1 MFSQSTIANC
11 LGAFFALLAGSN
23 AAVAEMPTSIDFARI
38 YAIFERSCLECHG
51 AVRQEGELRLDDRQS
66 ASTRGG
72 GAVIVP
78 GKPDESELLRRVA
91 LPAGHDDIMPAR
103 GKPLA
108 PREIEALRAWIAA
121 GAVWPDQFKHLAH
134 WAYIPPVRPAT
145 PTLAEEGWPRNPID
159 AFILARLENERLRHS
174 PEADRAALLRR
185 LSLDLTGLPPA
196 PAEVEAFLADASNDA
211 YEKLVDRLL
220 ASPQFGERWAR
231 PWLDLA
237 RYADSHG
244 FQRDD
249 LRELWPYRDWV
260 IRALNE
266 DMPFDRFTIEQ
277 VAGDLLPAATEPQ
290 RIATGFHRS
299 APTNVEAGSDPE
311 ETRTNQIIDRVNTT
325 ATVWLGSTLECAQCH
340 DHKYDP
346 FTQRDYYRLLA
357 FFNNTEIEADRS
369 DPKVP
374 SSIKFLGPSL
384 ELRDETV
391 ERERQRLTAEMT
403 EIDKA
408 LAARRNELKGD
419 MAAWEATLA
428 GDLERAPA
436 EHLLQV
442 AEFQSAEGAAHK
454 VLDDG
459 SVLLVGERP
468 DVDTYTIV
476 ADTTL
481 RDITG
486 IKLEALTDDALPG
499 MGPGR
504 GDANRP
510 NFVLNTFSVIAAPLH
525 GSRSPEPMRLGA
537 RSASF
542 EQANYPLA
550 AVLDDAPKSGWAI
563 GPKFHQPHWAVFD
576 VPSWPASE
584 SGVRLTFTLVQQ
596 FGRGRTIGRLRLS
609 ALTGDPSAT
618 SLPADVI
625 AALQT
630 EVAARTDAAQTR
642 LLDFRLERD
651 ATASGLRVR
660 REPLQK
666 SLKALKSPAT
676 LVMRELSA
684 PRTTN
689 IFMRGSFRTPGEAVA
704 AGVPQILNP
713 LPDGPPNRLA
723 LARWLVARENPLTAR
738 VVVNR
743 WWAELFGHGIV
754 TTLEDFGI
762 KGDPPTHSELLDWL
776 AVELMENGWSMKR
789 LLRTI
794 VSSATYRQ
802 SSRATA
808 EQIARDAE
816 NRLYARGPRFR
827 LDAELVRDNALAV
840 AGLLSL
846 RAGGPPI
853 RPYQPDGLWKK
864 VGGAPLE
871 YIVSP
876 GDERYRR
883 GVYVVWKRASPYP
896 SFVNFDANA
905 RLACAVKRSRSN
917 TPLQALTLLNDPVYV
932 EAALALGRRVMHDR
946 ADAPLDEQLRYA
958 WRLCLARSP
967 DDAELDVLRRLHSA
981 QLAEARANPSAA
993 QTLLKQTGG
1002 GLSLAPEQLAAW
1014 YAVASALLNL
1024 DETITKN

>member
-1 MFSQSTIANC
+1 MHAWSAP
-11 LGAFFALLAGSN
+11 
-23 AAVAEMPTSIDFARI
+23 AAAQAPASLDFARDV
-38 YAIFERSCLECHG
+38 YAVFERSCLECHG
-51 AVRQEGELRLDDRQS
+51 AQRQEGGLRLDVRES
-66 ASTRGG
+66 ALAKGG
-72 GAVIVP
+72 SGAVIVP
-78 GKPDESELLRRVA
+78 GKPDQSELLRRVA
-91 LPAGHDDIMPAR
+91 LPEGDDDIMPAR

-108 PREIEALRAWIAA
+108 AREVEALRAWIAA
-121 GAVWPDQFKHLAH
+121 GADWPDRFTRAAH
-134 WAYIPPVRPAT
+134 WAYVPPVRPA
-145 PTLAEEGWPRNPID
+145 PPASADPGWLRNPID
-159 AFILARLENERLRHS
+159 AFILSRLESERLPHS
-174 PEADRAALLRR
+174 PEADRSALIRR
-185 LSLDLTGLPPA
+185 VSLDLTGLPPS
-196 PAEVEAFLADASNDA
+196 PAEVDALLADAGSDA

-249 LRELWPYRDWV
+249 LRDLWPYRDWV
-260 IRALNE
+260 IQALNA
-266 DMPFDRFTIEQ
+266 DLPFDRFTIEQ
-277 VAGDLLPAATEPQ
+277 LAGDLSPDATESQ

-311 ETRTNQIIDRVNTT
+311 ETRTNQVIDRVNTT
-325 ATVWLGSTLECAQCH
+325 ATVWLGTTLECAQCH

-346 FTQRDYYRLLA
+346 FTQREYYRLLA
-357 FFNNTEIEADRS
+357 FFNSTEIEAERS

-374 SSIKFLGPSL
+374 SSIKFLGPAL
-384 ELRDETV
+384 ELSDEAIQ
-391 ERERQRLTAEMT
+391 RERQRLNARIAQ
-403 EIDKA
+403 IDKA
-408 LAARRNELKGD
+408 LAARRNELTGD

-428 GDLERAPA
+428 ADLRRTPA
-436 EHLLQV
+436 EHPLEV

-459 SVLLVGERP
+459 SVLLVGDQPE
-468 DVDTYTIV
+468 VDTYTVV
-476 ADTTL
+476 AETTI

-486 IKLEALTDDALPG
+486 IKLETLTDDALPG

-510 NFVLNTFSVIAAPLH
+510 NFVLNTFSVTAAPLD
-525 GSRSPEPMRLGA
+525 GSRSPEGVRLVA

-550 AVLDDAPKSGWAI
+550 AALDDRPKSGWAI

-576 VPSWPASE
+576 AASWPASE
-584 SGVRLTFTLVQQ
+584 GGIRLTFTLVQQ

-618 SLPADVI
+618 SLPLDVI
-625 AALQT
+625 EALKTAA
-630 EVAARTDAAQTR
+630 EARTDAERTR

-651 ATASGLRVR
+651 AAARDWRMR

-666 SLKALKSPAT
+666 TLQALKLPTT
-676 LVMRELSA
+676 LVMRELPA
-684 PRTTN
+684 PRITN
-689 IFMRGSFRTPGEAVA
+689 VFTRGDFRSPGEPVE
-704 AGVPQILNP
+704 AGVPQVLPP
-713 LPDGPPNRLA
+713 LPDGSSNRLA
-723 LARWLVARENPLTAR
+723 LARWLVSRDNPLTAR

-743 WWAELFGHGIV
+743 WWAELFGHGLV
-754 TTLEDFGI
+754 ATLEDFGM
-762 KGDPPTHSELLDWL
+762 KGEQPTHPKLLDWL
-776 AVELMENGWSMKR
+776 AVELMENGWSMKK

-794 VSSATYRQ
+794 VTSATYRQ
-802 SSRATA
+802 ASQATA
-808 EQIARDAE
+808 EHIARDAE

-827 LDAELVRDNALAV
+827 LDAETVRDNALAI
-840 AGLLSL
+840 AGLLSF
-846 RAGGPPI
+846 RPGGPPI

-871 YIVSP
+871 YVVSP
-876 GDERYRR
+876 GAERYRR

-905 RLACAVKRSRSN
+905 RLACAAKRSRSN

-932 EAALALGRRVMHDR
+932 EAALALSRRVIHDR
-946 ADAPLDEQLRYA
+946 PAEPLDEQLRYA
-958 WRLCLARSP
+958 WRLCLARGP
-967 DDAELDVLRRLHSA
+967 DETELNVLRRLHSA
-981 QLAEARANPSAA
+981 QLAEARGNPATA
-993 QTLLKQTGG
+993 QTLAEQAGG
-1002 GLSLAPEQLAAW
+1002 GLSLPPDQLAAW